1 MKKIQ
6 EDGKKNV
13 RTVFGQDI
21 IGHGTKNSAFFG
33 GYVGYRIPFFFR
45 LRPLTIEG
53 SNLSPETKDT
63 TMLVHAGETTWVADK
78 KYDFPT
84 FSIASVHMHI
94 IFVCSAY
101 SSHLF
106 FARHLDPGF
115 FCGKGKGVFC
125 PPSSVH
131 GTLCDI
137 FDIRLHFASD
147 GGGRRAKNTC
157 PTLFVLVTPETRIGK
172 SGFY

>member
-21 IGHGTKNSAFFG
+21 IGHGTKNSAFFW

-63 TMLVHAGETTWVADK
+63 TMLVHGGETTWVADK
-78 KYDFPT
+78 KYGFPT
-84 FSIASVHMHI
+84 FSVHAHYLCLLRVFIA
-94 IFVCSAY
+94 
-101 SSHLF
+101 LF

-115 FCGKGKGVFC
+115 FAGKEKVCFA
-125 PPSSVH
+125 PLL
-131 GTLCDI
+131 LCMAHI
-137 FDIRLHFASD
+137 M
-147 GGGRRAKNTC
+147 
-157 PTLFVLVTPETRIGK
+157 
-172 SGFY
+172 